1 MSVITVEEP
10 AQQGQRRT
18 GSRRTIE
25 ETMSGAERLAELNSD
40 ALAIITGS
48 ETQIGDLERRVET
61 LRAQLDTERRRLSAA
76 LDELSARFYE
86 NARADGAGAGNPL
99 NLKSFRDAERD
110 LSEQLM
116 SCDGLA
122 SKLNG
127 LSNLLTVSRNQF
139 TPQGEDSPTVDVWRL
154 VERIAMIK
162 AQEEE
167 RSRLAR
173 EIHDGPAQV
182 LANAILG
189 LELCEQIARRSP
201 EQLTDELARLKATM
215 REGLL
220 EVRRFQFDLR
230 PSSLADRGLLLTLQ
244 RYINEY
250 RTFFKLNVDL
260 QLPDRLPTLNKDEEL
275 QTFRIIQE
283 GLQNIQKHA
292 RATVVVVRLE
302 ANDEVLTATIQ
313 DNGRGFVPQQT
324 ESTLLS
330 GAGLR
335 GMGERAASVGGDLL
349 VESRP
354 GGGTTITFS
363 LPRAVAVEEES
374 RV

>member
-1 MSVITVEEP
+1 
-10 AQQGQRRT
+10 
-18 GSRRTIE
+18 
-25 ETMSGAERLAELNSD
+25 MSGAERLAELNSA

-48 ETQIGDLERRVET
+48 ETQIGGLERRVET
-61 LRAQLDTERRRLSAA
+61 LRAQLDTERRRLGAA

-86 NARADGAGAGNPL
+86 NARAEGAGAGSPL

-110 LSEQLM
+110 LGEQLM

-260 QLPDRLPTLNKDEEL
+260 QLPDRLPTLSKDEEL
-275 QTFRIIQE
+275 QTFRIVQE

-302 ANDEVLTATIQ
+302 AQDEALTATIQ
-313 DNGRGFVPQQT
+313 DNGRGFIPHQK
-324 ESTLLS
+324 EPTLLS

-354 GGGTTITFS
+354 GGGTTIIFS

>member
-1 MSVITVEEP
+1 
-10 AQQGQRRT
+10 
-18 GSRRTIE
+18 
-25 ETMSGAERLAELNSD
+25 MSGAERLAELNGD
-40 ALAIITGS
+40 ARAIITGS

-61 LRAQLDTERRRLSAA
+61 LRGQLDTERRRLGAA

-86 NARADGAGAGNPL
+86 NARAEGAGAGNPL

-116 SCDGLA
+116 SCDSLA

-127 LSNLLTVSRNQF
+127 LSNLLTVSRGQF
-139 TPQGEDSPTVDVWRL
+139 MPQGEDSPTVDVWRL

-230 PSSLADRGLLLTLQ
+230 PSSLADRGLLLTLR

-275 QTFRIIQE
+275 QTFRIVQE
-283 GLQNIQKHA
+283 GLQNVQKHA
-292 RATVVVVRLE
+292 RATIVMVRLE
-302 ANDEVLTATIQ
+302 ASDTVLTATIE
-313 DNGRGFVPQQT
+313 DNGRGFLPQQT
-324 ESTLLS
+324 EATLLS

-354 GGGTTITFS
+354 GAGTTITFS
-363 LPRAVAVEEES
+363 LPRGGG
-374 RV
+374 

>member
-1 MSVITVEEP
+1 
-10 AQQGQRRT
+10 
-18 GSRRTIE
+18 
-25 ETMSGAERLAELNSD
+25 MSGAERLAELNSE

-61 LRAQLDTERRRLSAA
+61 LRAQLDTERRRLGAA

-86 NARADGAGAGNPL
+86 NARADGAGAGSPL
-99 NLKSFRDAERD
+99 NLKSFRDMERD

-139 TPQGEDSPTVDVWRL
+139 TPHGEDSSTVDVWRL

-201 EQLTDELARLKATM
+201 GQLTNELARLKATM

-260 QLPDRLPTLNKDEEL
+260 QLPDRLPTLTKDEEL
-275 QTFRIIQE
+275 QTFRIVQE

-292 RATVVVVRLE
+292 RATMVTVRLE

-313 DNGRGFVPQQT
+313 DNGRGFVPQQI
-324 ESTLLS
+324 EATLLS

-335 GMGERAASVGGDLL
+335 GMGERAASVGGALL

-363 LPRAVAVEEES
+363 LPRAVAVEEGS

>member
-1 MSVITVEEP
+1 
-10 AQQGQRRT
+10 
-18 GSRRTIE
+18 
-25 ETMSGAERLAELNSD
+25 MSGTELLAELNNA

-48 ETQIGDLERRVET
+48 ETQIGELERRVEA

-76 LDELSARFYE
+76 IDELSARFYE
-86 NARADGAGAGNPL
+86 NARADDAGVGNPL
-99 NLKSFRDAERD
+99 NLRSFRDAERQ
-110 LSEQLM
+110 LGEQLM
-116 SCDGLA
+116 SCDSLT
-122 SKLNG
+122 SKLNS
-127 LSNLLTVSRNQF
+127 LSNLLTVSRGQF
-139 TPQGEDSPTVDVWRL
+139 VPQGETSPHGDVWRL

-182 LANAILG
+182 LANVILG

-201 EQLTDELARLKATM
+201 EQLGDELARLKATM
-215 REGLL
+215 REGLV

-230 PSSLADRGLLLTLQ
+230 PSSLTDRGLLLTLQ

-250 RTFFKLNVDL
+250 QTFFKLNVEL
-260 QLPDRLPTLNKDEEL
+260 QLPDRLPVLGKDEEL
-275 QTFRIIQE
+275 QTFRIVQE
-283 GLQNIQKHA
+283 ALQNIQKHA
-292 RATVVVVRLE
+292 RATVVVVRLT
-302 ANDEVLTATIQ
+302 ADDEVVTATIQ
-313 DNGRGFVPQQT
+313 DNGRGFIPQQT

-335 GMGERAASVGGDLL
+335 GMGERAAAVGGELL

-354 GGGTTITFS
+354 GGGTTIKFN

>member
-1 MSVITVEEP
+1 M
-10 AQQGQRRT
+10 
-18 GSRRTIE
+18 
-25 ETMSGAERLAELNSD
+25 
-40 ALAIITGS
+40 
-48 ETQIGDLERRVET
+48 
-61 LRAQLDTERRRLSAA
+61 
-76 LDELSARFYE
+76 SARFYE
-86 NARADGAGAGNPL
+86 NARADGAGAGHPL
-99 NLKSFRDAERD
+99 NLKSFRDAERQ
-110 LSEQLM
+110 LGEQLM
-116 SCDGLA
+116 SCDGLT
-122 SKLNG
+122 SKLNS
-127 LSNLLTVSRNQF
+127 LSNLLTVSRGQF
-139 TPQGEDSPTVDVWRL
+139 TPQGEASPHGDVWRL

-189 LELCEQIARRSP
+189 LELCEQIGRRSP
-201 EQLTDELARLKATM
+201 EQLGDELARLKATM

-250 RTFFKLNVDL
+250 QTFFKLKVEL
-260 QLPDRLPTLNKDEEL
+260 QLPDRLPTLSKDEEL
-275 QTFRIIQE
+275 QAFRIVQE
-283 GLQNIQKHA
+283 ALQNIQKHA
-292 RATVVVVRLE
+292 RATVVVVRL
-302 ANDEVLTATIQ
+302 AADDAVMTATIR
-313 DNGRGFVPQQT
+313 DNGRGFIPQQT

-335 GMGERAASVGGDLL
+335 GMGERAAAVGGELL

-354 GGGTTITFS
+354 GGGTTISFS
-363 LPRAVAVEEES
+363 LPRAVTDEEEPG
-374 RV
+374 V